1 MEGFYHGIKSKDT
14 LINQLYPGEQDYIA
28 HFHEVLPAFKDH
40 RYITVDE
47 KPLFMVYHP
56 LDHPEM
62 KEFIELW
69 RTLAVQNGLK
79 GVYFIGQTYHLK
91 EEKER
96 LMKMGF
102 DAINVVRL
110 FDFEK
115 KVASDL

>member
-1 MEGFYHGIKSKDT
+1 MEGLLSRHKEQRYFDKSALSGRTRLYSSFPRGIT
-14 LINQLYPGEQDYIA
+14 C
-28 HFHEVLPAFKDH
+28 FKDH

-110 FDFEK
+110 FDF
-115 KVASDL
+115 

>member
-1 MEGFYHGIKSKDT
+1 MEGLYHGIKSKDT

-79 GVYFIGQTYHLK
+79 GVYFIGQT
-91 EEKER
+91 
-96 LMKMGF
+96 
-102 DAINVVRL
+102 II
-110 FDFEK
+110 
-115 KVASDL
+115 

>member
-56 LDHPEM
+56 LIIRD
-62 KEFIELW
+62 
-69 RTLAVQNGLK
+69 
-79 GVYFIGQTYHLK
+79 
-91 EEKER
+91 ER
-96 LMKMGF
+96 
-102 DAINVVRL
+102 VH
-110 FDFEK
+110 
-115 KVASDL
+115 

>member
-1 MEGFYHGIKSKDT
+1 MNRIFLFVWLGLMSHGGAFYHGIKSKDT

-40 RYITVDE
+40 RYITVDG

-91 EEKER
+91 EERETYEN
-96 LMKMGF
+96 G
-102 DAINVVRL
+102 V
-110 FDFEK
+110 
-115 KVASDL
+115 